1 MLDINNL
8 KVTFDTR
15 MGEVNVLNQVS
26 LKIAP
31 GERVGIIGESG
42 SGKTTLA
49 LSIMGLVQGQV
60 QGSIKY
66 RGEEL
71 LDKREEDWEKIRSK
85 KISMVFQ
92 NTGEMLNPV
101 YTLLDQVMEPYLK
114 VNPGKKKE
122 AFNRAS
128 NLLKKVGL
136 REDHF
141 YAYPFTLSGG
151 EVQRGLIAMALIN
164 DPELLILD
172 EPTSALDALTRA
184 ELIRLLDEIA
194 QNKTI
199 LVISHDLSTVIKLT
213 RRTAVLYAG
222 SIMETGPTESLLR
235 EPKHPYSRA
244 LVRAYPTRTTVKDLQ
259 GIRGEFPSLV
269 EPPSGCPF
277 HPRCTQALEKCSQEK
292 PCLVEAEEGA
302 LACHRGG
309 IITLLRGENLVRRFP
324 RQGKEGKEIYFNAV
338 DGAGVTLKEG
348 EILALVGES
357 GSGKTTLAHILAG
370 INQPTEGKVYF
381 QDREI
386 YSLKGREK
394 KDLRRR
400 LQILFQNPQEAVSH
414 RMMVHDLVE
423 EPLEIQGIG
432 DKETRVQ
439 GVKEALGLVGLPGDS
454 FFLHKYP
461 HELSGGELQRVT
473 IARALVMKPKVLI
486 ADEPSASLDA
496 SVQAKMLKLLMH
508 LQNEQGFALFLIT
521 HDLALAGKVGDRV
534 AVMFLGKIVEEGPTS
549 EVFRFPLHPYTELL
563 LDMAPSLERE
573 VPSLRRT
580 VKLKEEEGK
589 GCPYY
594 AHCPYSTELCSREEP
609 PLKEK
614 GFQRVACHRAA
625 ALEKK
630 NNNNSYYKEIKKV
643 L

>member
-8 KVTFDTR
+8 KVTFETR
-15 MGEVNVLNQVS
+15 MGEVKVLEKVS
-26 LKIAP
+26 LKVSP

-49 LSIMGLVQGQV
+49 LSIMGLVQGRV

-71 LDKREEDWEKIRSK
+71 LDKKEEDWEKIRSQ

-101 YTLLDQVMEPYLK
+101 YALIDQVMEPYLK

-122 AFNRAS
+122 AFSRAS

-151 EVQRGLIAMALIN
+151 EIQRGLIAMALMN
-164 DPELLILD
+164 EPELIILD
-172 EPTSALDALTRA
+172 EPTSALDALTKG

-194 QNKTI
+194 RDKTV

-222 SIMETGPTESLLR
+222 SIMEAGSTESLLR
-235 EPKHPYSRA
+235 EPRHPYSRA

-269 EPPSGCPF
+269 DPPSGCPF

-292 PCLVEAEEGA
+292 PLLAEKGEGT

-309 IITLLRGENLVRRFP
+309 VVTLLKGEKIIQKFP
-324 RQGKEGKEIYFNAV
+324 RQGKDGKEIYFNAV

-357 GSGKTTLAHILAG
+357 GSGKTTLAQILAG
-370 INQPTEGKVYF
+370 INRPTAGKVYF
-381 QDREI
+381 QEREI
-386 YSLKGREK
+386 YSLKGQEK

-423 EPLEIQGIG
+423 EPLDIQDIG

-439 GVKEALGLVGLPGDS
+439 AVKEALGLVGLPGDS

-496 SVQAKMLKLLMH
+496 SVQAKILKLLMH

-534 AVMFLGKIVEEGPTS
+534 AVMFSGKIVEEGPTS
-549 EVFRFPLHPYTELL
+549 EIFRYPLHPYTELL

-573 VPSLRRT
+573 VPSIRRT
-580 VKLKEEEGK
+580 VKLKEEGER

-594 AHCPYSTELCSREEP
+594 VHCPYSTDICTREEA
-609 PLKEK
+609 PLKEI
-614 GFQRVACHRAA
+614 GFQRVACHRAT
-625 ALEKK
+625 ALKGRSSNSSVKK
-630 NNNNSYYKEIKKV
+630 IKKV